1 LNFEF
6 FMARRGSALQSFLD
20 PAEEQI
26 SKTTKTRDRVSNSFV
41 AEKSTAIGITLALS
55 FPSALM
61 FFHLLWDFSGKKACR
76 DRAMPSCLQC
86 TSAAVRERRVR
97 RRHVPAH
104 ERRKSLH
111 LERQSWP
118 E

>member
-1 LNFEF
+1 
-6 FMARRGSALQSFLD
+6 MMRCGSALHLFFLD

-26 SKTTKTRDRVSNSFV
+26 SKTKKPEIGSSLEVMRFK
-41 AEKSTAIGITLALS
+41 AENSTAIGITLALS